1 MQIDLAVCYR
11 KRCLLDMS
19 DRGKYGEEE
28 GGWWSGEVRDGYGV
42 GLWKSIMK
50 ERNTLLGHFSFV
62 MGNERRVKFWTD
74 K

>member
-42 GLWKSIMK
+42 GL
-50 ERNTLLGHFSFV
+50 
-62 MGNERRVKFWTD
+62 
-74 K
+74 